1 MSRQAKLV
9 FDSARVGAL
18 PGFRSVAAADRNLL
32 FRADGVCVDML
43 VLPPSGGLQVAHGQV
58 IEEDG
63 ERGVPGATVRLG
75 DAEDAVETD
84 AFGQFSVSALC
95 STEEQELHVGS
106 GPRAFVC
113 AVPADPREGGAL

>member
-18 PGFRSVAAADRNLL
+18 PGFRSVAAAERSLL
-32 FRADGVCVDML
+32 FRADGICVDIL

-58 IEEDG
+58 IEEAG

-75 DAEDAVETD
+75 DEAVPTETD
-84 AFGQFSVSALC
+84 AFGQFSVSALRGDGAQ
-95 STEEQELHVGS
+95 TLHVGS
-106 GPRAFVC
+106 GPLALVC
-113 AVPADPREGGAL
+113 AVPSEGGAR